1 MLEQVITSVK
11 WIAHLWAFLHFWKLK
26 SVLVSDWGVY
36 LQNSQIS
43 RSVIFFN
50 RFCSGSL
57 QWRVHLQLALNH
69 SGRISEVNF
78 SFWRIPM
85 NATSR
90 SFLLWMARSF
100 PDIKRF
106 SLWIPRL
113 FFRPYMIVSIK
124 IRIVH
129 FRNLKLFFSVQWRQ
143 VLAYFSEFWIEQ
155 NRVSYVMFN
164 LLVLVADLDGNL
176 IFFDR

>member
-1 MLEQVITSVK
+1 MFEQVTTSVK
-11 WIAHLWAFLHFWKLK
+11 WIVHLWAFLYFWKLK
-26 SVLVSDWGVY
+26 SFLVSDWRVY

-43 RSVIFFN
+43 RSVIFSN

-69 SGRISEVNF
+69 SWRISKVNF
-78 SFWRIPM
+78 SFWRIHM
-85 NATSR
+85 NAASR
-90 SFLLWMARSF
+90 SFLLWIARSF

-113 FFRPYMIVSIK
+113 FLWSYMIVSIK

-129 FRNLKLFFSVQWRQ
+129 FWNLKLFFSVQWRQ
-143 VLAYFSEFWIEQ
+143 VLAYFSEFRIKQ
-155 NRVSYVMFN
+155 NRVSDVMFN
-164 LLVLVADLDGNL
+164 LLVLIADLNGNL
-176 IFFDR
+176 IFFNR